1 MLDEP
6 TVSEI
11 RCEKQFYYLEFAVN
25 FFWWP
30 HRALYVLLQYIVL
43 LSRVQVELD
52 FSFSI
57 QMKYNCTCNITC
69 TNNHLMSVRISCILS
84 GLNCLSGCV
93 SISAYK
99 PIKHPRCTEA
109 FKT

>member
-25 FFWWP
+25 FFRWP
-30 HRALYVLLQYIVL
+30 HRALYILLQYIAL
-43 LSRVQVELD
+43 SSRVQVELD

-57 QMKYNCTCNITC
+57 TPK
-69 TNNHLMSVRISCILS
+69 
-84 GLNCLSGCV
+84 LNLVQESHWG
-93 SISAYK
+93 
-99 PIKHPRCTEA
+99 
-109 FKT
+109 